1 MNRNGPRGLLFSAAG
16 AFVVALGVTLLTQ
29 PCGLVSLAPT
39 GVVCTMPTGLA
50 EAAYFLASV
59 GGALVAVGVWQTG
72 IWRKRIRAE
81 GARLVIAVGTAVST
95 LGFLASNLLPQVST
109 NSAEIGFFLGIVGG
123 ALLTGG
129 VVKISVGQ
137 NRLSLENSSGAVLK
151 KPGWSRRDWTAFALL
166 TGVLVATTA
175 ISASIYYPPIPTC
188 TACPSGGLVT
198 PCPGREALDLE
209 SYTLNSPTNATLDIR
224 NTGTASVTLVDYYVK
239 DSTGDLYSSTNWA
252 GPAAAPNALMQAN
265 IIIDGNAVIFQT
277 GNTYTITV
285 VTSRNQGFTFTM
297 VA

>member
-1 MNRNGPRGLLFSAAG
+1 MPR
-16 AFVVALGVTLLTQ
+16 
-29 PCGLVSLAPT
+29 
-39 GVVCTMPTGLA
+39 GLA

-81 GARLVIAVGTAVST
+81 GAGLVIAVGTAVST

-109 NSAEIGFFLGIVGG
+109 TSAEIGFFLGMVGG

-129 VVKISVGQ
+129 VVKIRVGQ
-137 NRLSLENSSGAVLK
+137 NRLSLESSSGAVLK
-151 KPGWSRRDWTAFALL
+151 KPGWSRRDWMAFALL
-166 TGVLVATTA
+166 TGVLVAATA
-175 ISASIYYPPIPTC
+175 ISASIYYPPIRTC
-188 TACPSGGLVT
+188 TACPCGGLVT

>member
-1 MNRNGPRGLLFSAAG
+1 MNRNGLRGLVLSSAG
-16 AFVVALGVTLLTQ
+16 SFVAALGVTLLTQ

-39 GVVCTMPTGLA
+39 GVVCTMPRGLA
-50 EAAYFLASV
+50 EAAYFSASV

-81 GARLVIAVGTAVST
+81 GAWLVIAVGTAVST
-95 LGFLASNLLPQVST
+95 LGFLASNLLPQVSAT
-109 NSAEIGFFLGIVGG
+109 SAEIGFFLGMVGG
-123 ALLTGG
+123 AFLTGG
-129 VVKISVGQ
+129 VVKIRVGQ
-137 NRLSLENSSGAVLK
+137 NRLSLESSSGAVLK
-151 KPGWSRRDWTAFALL
+151 KPGWSGRDWMAFVLL
-166 TGVLVATTA
+166 TGVLVAITA
-175 ISASIYYPPIPTC
+175 ISANIYYQSTRTSCLPCSTC
-188 TACPSGGLVT
+188 GAA
-198 PCPGREALDLE
+198 PCPGREALNME
-209 SYTLNSPTNATLDIR
+209 SYRLNSSTNATLDIR
-224 NTGTASVTLVDYYVK
+224 NTGTASVTLIDYYVK

-285 VTSRNQGFTFTM
+285 ITSRNQGFTFTM

>member
-1 MNRNGPRGLLFSAAG
+1 MRGLVLFSAG
-16 AFVVALGVTLLTQ
+16 SFVAALGVTLLTQ
-29 PCGLVSLAPT
+29 PCGLVSLAPR
-39 GVVCTMPTGLA
+39 GVVCTMPRGLA

-81 GARLVIAVGTAVST
+81 GAGLVIAVGTAVST

-109 NSAEIGFFLGIVGG
+109 TSAEIGFFLGMVGG

-129 VVKISVGQ
+129 VVKIRVGQ
-137 NRLSLENSSGAVLK
+137 NRLSLESSSGAVLK
-151 KPGWSRRDWTAFALL
+151 KPGWSRRDWMAFALL
-166 TGVLVATTA
+166 TGVLVAATA
-175 ISASIYYPPIPTC
+175 ISASIYYPPIRTC
-188 TACPSGGLVT
+188 TACPCGGLVT

-209 SYTLNSPTNATLDIR
+209 SYTLNSPTNAI
-224 NTGTASVTLVDYYVK
+224 DYYVK